1 MSAVLTAE
9 FWNMSG
15 YAVYVWGSF
24 ACAAVA
30 VLWNLWAPR
39 RQRRQIIESGQDE

>member
-1 MSAVLTAE
+1 MSAD

-24 ACAAVA
+24 AAGLAVY
-30 VLWNLWAPR
+30 LWNLIAPR
-39 RQRRQIIESGQDE
+39 LRRRATLEAIAEAQGDE